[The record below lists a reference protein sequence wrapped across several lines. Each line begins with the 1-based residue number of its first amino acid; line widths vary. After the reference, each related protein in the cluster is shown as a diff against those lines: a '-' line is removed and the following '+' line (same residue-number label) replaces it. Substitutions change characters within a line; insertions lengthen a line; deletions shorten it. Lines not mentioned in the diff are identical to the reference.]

1 MELVNKLLQT
11 LLEVA
16 LPILV
21 TALATWMVGKVVELF
36 KRIAQK
42 SPDAAAYLMEIC
54 NTAVRAAE
62 QIFGGEKGKEKK
74 AYAIK
79 LVQAYLAQIG
89 IKLDLETIDAAI
101 EAAVLDMN
109 WEYALRFDTNA
120 EKAEEKP
127 TVESE
132 D

>member
-21 TALATWMVGKVVELF
+21 TAAATWMVGKVVEIF
-36 KRIAQK
+36 KKIAMK
-42 SPDAAAYLMEIC
+42 NPDVAAYLMEIC

-79 LVQAYLAQIG
+79 LVEAYLAQLG
-89 IKLDLETIDAAI
+89 VKLDIGTIDAAI
-101 EAAVLDMN
+101 EAAVLEMN
-109 WEYALRFDTNA
+109 WEMMLR
-120 EKAEEKP
+120 EVKPELKEEGG
-127 TVESE
+127 SE
-132 D
+132 

>member
-21 TALATWMVGKVVELF
+21 TAAATWMVGKAVELF
-36 KRIAQK
+36 KRIAMK
-42 SPDAAAYLMEIC
+42 NPDVAAYLMEIC

-79 LVQAYLAQIG
+79 LVEAYLAQLG
-89 IKLDLETIDAAI
+89 VKLDLATIDAAI
-101 EAAVLDMN
+101 EAAVLEMN
-109 WEYALRFDTNA
+109 WEMMLR
-120 EKAEEKP
+120 EVKPELKEEGG
-127 TVESE
+127 SE
-132 D
+132 

>member
-1 MELVNKLLQT
+1 MELVNRLLQT

-21 TALATWMVGKVVELF
+21 TAAATWMIGKVVEIF
-36 KRIAQK
+36 KQIAQK
-42 SPDAAAYLMEIC
+42 NPDVAAYLMEIC

-79 LVQAYLAQIG
+79 VVQIYLARVG
-89 IKLDLETIDAAI
+89 IKLDLETIDAAV
-101 EAAVLDMN
+101 EAAVLEMN
-109 WEYALRFDTNA
+109 WEMMFH
-120 EKAEEKP
+120 KEEP
-127 TVESE
+127 IAIGGEGGESA
-132 D
+132 

>member
-21 TALATWMVGKVVELF
+21 TAAATWMIGKVVEIF
-36 KRIAQK
+36 KKIAQK
-42 SPDAAAYLMEIC
+42 NPDVAAYVMEIC
-54 NTAVRAAE
+54 STAVRAAE

-79 LVQAYLAQIG
+79 LVEAYLSQVG
-89 IKLDLETIDAAI
+89 IKLDLETIDAAV
-101 EAAVLDMN
+101 EAAVLEMS
-109 WEYALRFDTNA
+109 WEMMFH
-120 EKAEEKP
+120 KEEPIAIGKEGG
-127 TVESE
+127 ESA
-132 D
+132 

>member
-21 TALATWMVGKVVELF
+21 TAAATWMVGKAVEIF
-36 KRIAQK
+36 KSVAMK
-42 SPDAAAYLMEIC
+42 NPDVAAYLMEIC

-74 AYAIK
+74 AYAMK
-79 LVQAYLAQIG
+79 LVEAYLAQLG
-89 IKLDLETIDAAI
+89 IKLNLETIDAAV
-101 EAAVLDMN
+101 EAAVLEMN
-109 WEYALRFDTNA
+109 WEHMWKFEDQP
-120 EKAEEKP
+120 E
-127 TVESE
+127 TVTKGGGE
-132 D
+132 

>member
-1 MELVNKLLQT
+1 MELANKLLQT

-21 TALATWMVGKVVELF
+21 TAAATWMIEKWVEIF
-36 KRIAQK
+36 KKLNKRN
-42 SPDAAAYLMEIC
+42 PDVAAYLMEIC

-79 LVQAYLAQIG
+79 LVEAYLKQIG
-89 IKLDLETIDAAI
+89 ISLNLETIDAAI
-101 EAAVLDMN
+101 EAAVLEMN
-109 WEYALRFDTNA
+109 WEMMWKL
-120 EKAEEKP
+120 EEQPEHKP
-127 TVESE
+127 ELKEGGTE
-132 D
+132 

>member
-21 TALATWMVGKVVELF
+21 TAAATWMIGKVVEIF
-36 KRIAQK
+36 KKIAQK
-42 SPDAAAYLMEIC
+42 NPDVAAYLMEIC

-62 QIFGGEKGKEKK
+62 QIFGGDKGKEKK

-79 LVQAYLAQIG
+79 MVEAYLAQVG
-89 IKLDLETIDAAI
+89 IKLDLETIDAAV
-101 EAAVLDMN
+101 EAAVLEMN
-109 WEYALRFDTNA
+109 WEMMFHQEEPKAIG
-120 EKAEEKP
+120 EKGG
-127 TVESE
+127 ESA
-132 D
+132 

>member
-21 TALATWMVGKVVELF
+21 TAAATWMIGKVVEIF
-36 KRIAQK
+36 KKIAQK
-42 SPDAAAYLMEIC
+42 NPDVAAYVMEIC
-54 NTAVRAAE
+54 STAVRAAE

-79 LVQAYLAQIG
+79 LVEAYLSQVG
-89 IKLDLETIDAAI
+89 IKLDLETIDAAV
-101 EAAVLDMN
+101 EAAVLEMN
-109 WEYALRFDTNA
+109 WEMMFH
-120 EKAEEKP
+120 KEEPIAIGKEGG
-127 TVESE
+127 ESA
-132 D
+132 